1 MHGMNPRASGQ
12 AVAWG
17 LPLNTPHRPSATT
30 QVCAQL
36 QTGTTSK
43 GLAPVL
49 EKRQESRAAEP
60 EVALLLLCSQPSL
73 EL

>member
-1 MHGMNPRASGQ
+1 MGPRAPGQ

-17 LPLNTPHRPSATT
+17 LPLNTPHQPGATT

-36 QTGTTSK
+36 QARTSSR
-43 GLAPVL
+43 GLALVSD
-49 EKRQESRAAEP
+49 KHQESRAAEP

-73 EL
+73 GL